1 MEKREIVK
9 SKLLRTSDRI
19 MVNARATMLYAR
31 HVKVLLPWSGLEAA
45 RREEIGRA
53 LDVIIE
59 ELRGRYSLFTAVKE
73 KISEGSNNV
82 F

>member
-31 HVKVLLPWSGLEAA
+31 HVKVLLPWS
-45 RREEIGRA
+45 
-53 LDVIIE
+53 V
-59 ELRGRYSLFTAVKE
+59 
-73 KISEGSNNV
+73 
-82 F
+82 